1 MKVLIIC
8 NNEICYNPRLLK
20 AADYLS
26 AKGVEVHIFN
36 PVTGAASQKIYND
49 VKQNSPWKII
59 ENDISKRTKL
69 SYYKWAYV
77 SILHKLY
84 TQLWDKYGYRPAFA
98 KYMNKGLILNNINL
112 NGKYDFI
119 MVNLV
124 DNLPYAA
131 KVKQRS
137 GGKIIYD
144 SQEYFVGQYQKYEK
158 EKLNWVTKA
167 ERDFIPD
174 VDILITTTNVMKDRL
189 FNDYKLSIPAFR
201 VRNTPSAK
209 MLASAKKK
217 GQSSNEALKLVWH
230 GMGIYLNN
238 TRGVHILVQAIGKC
252 KQNVL
257 LTLQGLLPDSQK
269 EILDGYIRTLGIEN
283 KIVVVPPADPYDIV
297 GSITKYDVGL
307 IGELPEEDNQ
317 RLTSSNKLFDY
328 LNAGLAVITSDL
340 PGLNETV
347 KDMSLGLSYQAGNIN
362 ELAAAID
369 KLAEDRH
376 LLNELKERSLK
387 ASQQELFWEKD
398 YDNVWNAMNNG

>member
-26 AKGVEVHIFN
+26 ARGVEVHVYN
-36 PVTGAASQKIYND
+36 PVTGAASEKIYND
-49 VKQNSPWKII
+49 VKQSSHWKII
-59 ENDISKRTKL
+59 ENDISKRSRR

-77 SILHKLY
+77 SVLHKLY
-84 TQLWDKYGYRPAFA
+84 TRLWDKFNYKPAFV

-112 NGKYDFI
+112 NIKYNFI
-119 MVNLV
+119 MVNLI

-131 KVKQRS
+131 KIKRRS
-137 GGKIIYD
+137 GGKIVYD

-158 EKLNWVTKA
+158 EKLDWVTKA
-167 ERDFIPD
+167 EKDFISD
-174 VDILITTTNVMKDRL
+174 VDILITTTNVMRERL
-189 FNDYKLSIPAFR
+189 FADYKLSIPAFR

-209 MLASAKKK
+209 MLASAR
-217 GQSSNEALKLVWH
+217 NEQTQGDALKLVWH

-269 EILDGYIRTLGIEN
+269 QILDGYVKTLGIEN
-283 KIVVVPPADPYDIV
+283 KIAIVPPADPYDIV
-297 GSITKYDVGL
+297 GSIRKYDVGL

-328 LNAGLAVITSDL
+328 LNAGLAVVASDL

-347 KDMSLGLSYQAGNIN
+347 RDMNLGLTYEPGNIDA
-362 ELAAAID
+362 LAAAID
-369 KLAEDRH
+369 KLAEDRQ
-376 LLNELKERSLK
+376 LLNELKDRSLK
-387 ASQQELFWEKD
+387 ASQQELFWEYD
-398 YDNVWNAMNNG
+398 YENVWNAMSNG